1 MLMSTKT
8 KNESLDYQ
16 SPQVS
21 EIIVCTEGILCGSD
35 RSGQTDDLYKEDLG
49 DIWY

>member
-1 MLMSTKT
+1 MSTKT
-8 KNESLDYQ
+8 KNESLGYQ

-21 EIIVCTEGILCGSD
+21 EIIVCTEGVLCGSD